1 MVNICGIDEAGR
13 GPVIGP
19 LVIAGTLIEEA
30 KLEKLKKID
39 VKDSKLLSIKKIHEL
54 APKIKRICKYEI
66 IAIEPREID
75 DVLNSD
81 SSNLNWLEAEKAIEI
96 IKKLKPDKVI
106 VDSPSPNLRAYK
118 DYLDSF
124 LKDKKI
130 DVIVIHKAEKFEI
143 VAAASILA
151 KDRREKEM
159 DKIKKKYGETGPGY
173 MSNKITQKFLKENYK
188 KHPEIFRRS
197 WIPYKKLVEEDN
209 NMKLGEF

>member
-1 MVNICGIDEAGR
+1 M
-13 GPVIGP
+13 
-19 LVIAGTLIEEA
+19 
-30 KLEKLKKID
+30 
-39 VKDSKLLSIKKIHEL
+39 
-54 APKIKRICKYEI
+54 
-66 IAIEPREID
+66 
-75 DVLNSD
+75 
-81 SSNLNWLEAEKAIEI
+81 
-96 IKKLKPDKVI
+96 
-106 VDSPSPNLRAYK
+106 
-118 DYLDSF
+118 
-124 LKDKKI
+124 KDKKI
-130 DVIVIHKAEKFEI
+130 DVIVSHKAEKFEI